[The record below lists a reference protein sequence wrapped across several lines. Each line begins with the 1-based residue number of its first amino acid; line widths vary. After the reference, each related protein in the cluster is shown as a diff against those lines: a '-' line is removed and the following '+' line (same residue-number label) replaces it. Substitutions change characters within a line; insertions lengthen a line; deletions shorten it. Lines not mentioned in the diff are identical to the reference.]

1 MWHIYLAEFNKELL
15 QKLNETGIRQ
25 EDYKYCDLY
34 RDYLKLSETMK
45 SRKEVILTLA
55 DRHHISDRQ
64 VYNILHHLEMTVK
77 RRHWSNCFTDE
88 PQASGDILSFAL

>member
-1 MWHIYLAEFNKELL
+1 MRIIDLIEFNRELL
-15 QKLNETGIRQ
+15 QRMNEAGIRL

-45 SRKEVILTLA
+45 SRKAVILTLA
-55 DRHHISDRQ
+55 ERHHISDRQ

-77 RRHWSNCFTDE
+77 RRH
-88 PQASGDILSFAL
+88 